1 MKVSQL
7 TVMMQDDNVYDKS
20 KPITRRR
27 EMYLSDFLL
36 ELAQRIEALES
47 EVEMLKEAGK
57 E

>member
-47 EVEMLKEAGK
+47 EIEMLKEAGK

>member
-20 KPITRRR
+20 KQITRRR

-47 EVEMLKEAGK
+47 EIEMLKEAGK